1 MYLLSA
7 IEQCEVESPPPEI
20 SGHIDRMKE
29 MVPCP
34 FSIPDSKKTSYSR
47 RIWFLSRCGPLGC
60 VKETERKIMSSFA
73 PRFPN
78 IYIFTTSKS
87 LSQ

>member
-20 SGHIDRMKE
+20 SGHIDRIKE

-47 RIWFLSRCGPLGC
+47 RIWFLSHFKVWAFGLCQRNR
-60 VKETERKIMSSFA
+60 KENNQLLCT
-73 PRFPN
+73 
-78 IYIFTTSKS
+78 
-87 LSQ
+87 